1 VLDLAV
7 GPRKDQALV
16 AVVEPDQIGRRTV
29 GAAHLDD
36 LTKIVRIADL
46 ATMDV

>member
-7 GPRKDQALV
+7 GPGEDQALV
-16 AVVEPDQIGRRTV
+16 PVIEFDQIRRGAV

-36 LTKIVRIADL
+36 LTKSVRIADL
-46 ATMDV
+46 ATVDV